1 MMNSEIATPDNDPK
15 NAPTKLPPVPPE
27 LQRLDPKAFQAAKQY
42 FLQVAVHSG
51 PLPSPQQLAEYEQAS
66 PGLALEIVGMA
77 KSEQITRHHCM
88 RSEVDAI
95 KRGQLCAIAAF
106 ALAMGA
112 TCFLAYVGAY
122 IAAGSIGGT
131 AITVFG
137 GAFILAR
144 HFSAK
149 QEQGQQVKPAT
160 SASKKSK
167 VRR

>member
-1 MMNSEIATPDNDPK
+1 MVAPDNDPK
-15 NAPTKLPPVPPE
+15 STPAKLPPVPPE

-77 KSEQITRHHCM
+77 KSEQATRHHCM
-88 RSEVDAI
+88 RSEVDGI

-122 IAAGSIGGT
+122 IAAGSVGGT

-144 HFSAK
+144 HFSAQNQQ
-149 QEQGQQVKPAT
+149 QEKPKAT
-160 SASKKSK
+160 LKKTK
-167 VRR
+167 ARR

>member
-1 MMNSEIATPDNDPK
+1 MNSEIVGPDNDPK
-15 NAPTKLPPVPPE
+15 NPPAKIPPVPPE
-27 LQRLDPKAFQAAKQY
+27 LQRLDPKAFQAVKQY

-51 PLPSPQQLAEYEQAS
+51 PLPSPQQLAEYEQACS
-66 PGLALEIVGMA
+66 GLAIEIVGMA
-77 KSEQITRHHCM
+77 KTEQATRHHCM

-112 TCFLAYVGAY
+112 SCFLAYVRAY
-122 IAAGSIGGT
+122 VAAGSVGAT

-144 HFSAK
+144 HFSSQTG
-149 QEQGQQVKPAT
+149 QEEKPKRPVP
-160 SASKKSK
+160 KKARPK
-167 VRR
+167 R